1 MSAGVRRQ
9 GKAGQSRRY
18 GALARFQLLRMDGD
32 ETTHDIGGAAVR
44 QNAGL
49 AGISSSCHALCT
61 GPWWCCGSRAERC
74 HRAIEIGLLRSGAGA
89 EIALR
94 RRARHTHPVH
104 DSSHDAADD
113 AAGNG
118 AVCRWGAQQVHAP
131 YGTCQCPTHDVDIVA
146 VLIYDRREG
155 PLLLRLPLSSLS
167 SLSRVPSERT
177 AALFKANR
185 RPAPAIHVPCLPA
198 CRSKIACCSSHSL
211 HACVSCVSAP
221 SS

>member
-94 RRARHTHPVH
+94 RRARHTSCTCMIHPMMPLMVMPAMGQ
-104 DSSHDAADD
+104 SV
-113 AAGNG
+113 AGG
-118 AVCRWGAQQVHAP
+118 HSKYMHRMAHA
-131 YGTCQCPTHDVDIVA
+131 
-146 VLIYDRREG
+146 
-155 PLLLRLPLSSLS
+155 S
-167 SLSRVPSERT
+167 VPRT
-177 AALFKANR
+177 T
-185 RPAPAIHVPCLPA
+185 
-198 CRSKIACCSSHSL
+198 ST
-211 HACVSCVSAP
+211 
-221 SS
+221 